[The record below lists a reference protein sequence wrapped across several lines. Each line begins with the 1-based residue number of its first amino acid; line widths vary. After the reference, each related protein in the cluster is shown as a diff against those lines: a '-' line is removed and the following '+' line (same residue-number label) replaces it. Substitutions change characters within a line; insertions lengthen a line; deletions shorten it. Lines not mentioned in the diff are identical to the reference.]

1 MDTIQ
6 YAAIIERGADG
17 FGVYFPDLLGCTSG
31 GDTLQQAIT
40 NAGEA
45 LALHIEGMN
54 EDGQALPAPTPLDK
68 IEIEPDIDMHAII
81 LIEANQPARK
91 MRINVMMDVAL
102 LAEIDRVATNRSLF
116 LSNAARNALR
126 AG

>member
-1 MDTIQ
+1 MDIIQ
-6 YAAIIERGADG
+6 YAAIIERGVDG
-17 FGVYFPDLLGCTSG
+17 FGVYFPDLGGCTSG
-31 GDTLQQAIT
+31 GDSLQQAIT

-45 LALHIEGMN
+45 LALHVEGMI

-68 IEIEPDIDMHAII
+68 IEIEPDVDMHALI

-91 MRINVMMDVAL
+91 LRINVMMDIAL

-116 LSNAARNALR
+116 LSNAARDALK
-126 AG
+126 AA